1 MFFRSALLNSQ
12 QGALL
17 QLVKWSTTVQSIN
30 KEELDRFPIPLPPL
44 PIQREIVA
52 CVAAGRAEIAH
63 EREAADR
70 IAREINAEVEALI
83 LGTKKVSEL

>member
-1 MFFRSALLNSQ
+1 M
-12 QGALL
+12 
-17 QLVKWSTTVQSIN
+17 QSIN

-52 CVAAGRAEIAH
+52 CVAAGREEIAR

-70 IAREINAEVEALI
+70 LAHDTNAEVEALI
-83 LGTKKVSEL
+83 LGTKKVSEPYSCIKIPGGKPGETDLAGV